1 MKNNLK
7 NINWVKIVHSILL
20 LVFTFY
26 INFYTLNQAIW
37 KGTQDLIK
45 GFQSQTPLANTFFIL
60 SVLGIAFY
68 LVNHINWKFLLN
80 LFSSYFL
87 YLIIAY
93 FLVITRNLNNTSFKI
108 WDIGENNFWQF
119 NFIFVIGLMIL
130 LSFLGKVIVRF
141 LLKHQKNSIIPVG
154 FNNNKFLLS
163 IIFSSVILN
172 DKLSIAELQRLFL
185 VTNDTSDFLNY
196 SIVILFL
203 TSLYTFLLYQIFKG
217 LEDFKNKKATYSLC
231 ILTSSLFAII
241 FNYTLQMGVA
251 KQGELMKMYVFP
263 AATTFQIIVIFVL
276 CLFVY
281 LLINNYIIATIINVT
296 FWIIV
301 SIANFLKQEMRNEPM
316 LPSDFAW
323 IKQIDLI
330 VQFINVQIVFYA
342 LFMLLLIIVIGYFCF
357 KKELF
362 HNRIIKKK
370 RFWLLTNLIIGL
382 FIFSTLNIFASEKN
396 KQIPDDIPV
405 ITQLNNNYN
414 VFWMGTTTHASY
426 RSLMFVWVK
435 QLTTPVMEMPKGY
448 SRETIDHIYKKY
460 SKLSKNI
467 NKERPNNIQ
476 DQTVIYVLSE
486 SLSNPKRVDGVQLSK
501 NILPNIDSLKS
512 ANTSGLMKS
521 DGYGG
526 GTANME
532 FQTLTS
538 LPMYNLSPSISAL
551 FTDVFPKMSYVPSIS
566 NLYKPND
573 RLVIH
578 LGDAQTYSRKNV
590 YDKLGFKKFIASKNG
605 DENIKNFVRKGL
617 FPSDESTYST
627 VLNNIENGNKFIS
640 VITYQNHVPWSYSEP
655 SDVYGKGKDF
665 SDEQNEQLS
674 NYARL
679 LNNTDNSTLNFLNE
693 LKKLKQKIT
702 VVFYGDHLP
711 SFYPQSAFKN
721 NPDTQYETD
730 YFIWSNYP
738 TKKLTYPLVN
748 SSDFSAELL
757 KQTSSKVSPYYALL
771 TEVLDKSSVD
781 KEKLTKEQQKT
792 AKDLQMV
799 EYDLISGR
807 RYLKDKSDFF
817 KIPK

>member
-1 MKNNLK
+1 MKNDLK
-7 NINWVKIVHSILL
+7 NINWSKIINFIILIIL
-20 LVFTFY
+20 TFF
-26 INFYTLNQAIW
+26 INFYTVNQSIWEGIKDLNKI
-37 KGTQDLIK
+37 
-45 GFQSQTPLANTFFIL
+45 FQGHESVATTFFIL
-60 SVLGIAFY
+60 SVLGISFY
-68 LVNHINWKFLLN
+68 LIGHLSWKFILK
-80 LFSSYFL
+80 LFSGYFL
-87 YLIIAY
+87 YLLISY
-93 FLVITRNLNNTSFKI
+93 FLIITRNLNNRNFEVWNI
-108 WDIGENNFWQF
+108 VENNFWQS
-119 NFIFVIGLMIL
+119 NFLPVIIFMTIIA
-130 LSFLGKVIVRF
+130 FLGKLIVEK
-141 LLKHQKNSIIPVG
+141 LLPKFRKSSTIS
-154 FNNNKFLLS
+154 FEFYNNKFLLS
-163 IIFSSVILN
+163 IIFSSVLLN
-172 DKLSIAELQRLFL
+172 DKLSITTLHK
-185 VTNDTSDFLNY
+185 
-196 SIVILFL
+196 LFL
-203 TSLYTFLLYQIFKG
+203 TKYDDLYSQSTLIFFLTIFYSLLLYQISKG
-217 LEDFKNKKATYSLC
+217 LEDFKKKEATYSLC

-251 KQGELMKMYVFP
+251 KQGELMEMYVFP

-281 LLINNYIIATIINVT
+281 SLLNNYIIATVVNMT

-301 SIANFLKQEMRNEPM
+301 SIVNFLKQDMRNEPM

-330 VQFINVQIVFYA
+330 MQFINVQIVFYA
-342 LFMLLLIIVIGYFCF
+342 LFMLLLIVVIGYFCF

-370 RFWLLTNLIIGL
+370 RFWLLTNLIIGF
-382 FIFSTLNIFASEKN
+382 FIFSTLNVFASEKN
-396 KQIPDDIPV
+396 KQIPTDIPI

-448 SRETIDHIYKKY
+448 SREKIDHIYKKY
-460 SKLSKNI
+460 ESLSKDI
-467 NKERPNNIQ
+467 NKGRVNNIQ

-486 SLSNPKRVDGVQLSK
+486 SLSNPKRIDGVQLSK

-512 ANTSGLMKS
+512 TNTSGLMKS

-551 FTDVFPKMSYVPSIS
+551 FTDVFPKMPYVPSIS
-566 NLYKPND
+566 NLYKPNN

-590 YDKLGFKKFIASKNG
+590 YKKLGFNKFIASKNG
-605 DENIKNFVRKGL
+605 DENVKNFVRKGL

-627 VLNNIENGNKFIS
+627 VLNNIGNGNKFIS
-640 VITYQNHVPWSYSEP
+640 VITYQNHVPWSYSDP
-655 SDVYGKGKDF
+655 SDVYGKGKNF
-665 SDEQNEQLS
+665 SDDQNNQLS

-721 NPDTQYETD
+721 NPNIQYETD

-807 RYLKDKSDFF
+807 KYLKDKSSFF
-817 KIPK
+817 RIPR